1 MPTRGKDAVFAE
13 EMQQLVSHSVQQLLV
28 PMRKEIIDGQKAESA
43 KIVRE
48 VNDLG
53 TTVSDLKATVS
64 DLSST
69 FETRITAIESDL
81 AEAKKSCAS
90 NLDTMLKEMCEVE
103 EKRSNILI
111 FGLPEPMGAG
121 RNSPRDQ
128 DISEV
133 DKILEKI
140 VGRKVAFNVKFRIGA
155 KAEDKTRPIVV
166 KLRDNHEKE
175 EILAGSSA
183 LKTHEEW
190 KDVYIKQDLTK
201 SQRALGKK
209 HEEELKKEAERRNTL
224 LKNGED
230 WTWGIRGRGFLRHL
244 IKLRNTV

>member
-53 TTVSDLKATVS
+53 TTVSDLKTTVS

-140 VGRKVAFNVKFRIGA
+140 VGRKVAFNVKFWIGA
-155 KAEDKTRPIVV
+155 KAEDKT
-166 KLRDNHEKE
+166 
-175 EILAGSSA
+175 
-183 LKTHEEW
+183 
-190 KDVYIKQDLTK
+190 
-201 SQRALGKK
+201 
-209 HEEELKKEAERRNTL
+209 
-224 LKNGED
+224 
-230 WTWGIRGRGFLRHL
+230 
-244 IKLRNTV
+244 